1 MASRYVEVVA
11 AARPLGSEP
20 LDVIKFICKEFW
32 VEVFKKHIDKLQT
45 NHRGMFVLN
54 DTNFRWLSLYASDD
68 IASKE
73 TAHRLL
79 HFPCGIIRGALANL
93 GFASMVHASLHSDL
107 LHVRRPRQG

>member
-1 MASRYVEVVA
+1 LE
-11 AARPLGSEP
+11 
-20 LDVIKFICKEFW
+20 VIKFICKEFW

-54 DTNFRWLSLYASDD
+54 DMNFRWLSLYASDD

-79 HFPCGIIRGALANL
+79 HFPCGMIRGALANL
-93 GFASMVHASLHSDL
+93 GFASMVRASLHVCIILRDFALANMLAGECRVQQPALVL
-107 LHVRRPRQG
+107 LQH